1 MDNILLIL
9 KKLLNSIDDEQLK
22 DLELWIDN
30 DTKIKMVGLD
40 KNAISIIT
48 EKTDLRVNGDEW

>member
-9 KKLLNSIDDEQLK
+9 KKLLNSIDDKDLK
-22 DLELWIDN
+22 DLILWIDN
-30 DTKIKMVGLD
+30 ENEVKMVGLD

-48 EKTDLRVNGDEW
+48 EKTDLKVDGRNW